1 MVNPGTNFNAS
12 RLRASMPLLA
22 LLLIGCGNPF
32 SEFYSGTTIT
42 EIQKDGSWLL
52 QAPAAD
58 PQVIQAGDYNITI
71 RQWAE
76 DGWVTLGQS
85 SWIGADVGSLSQA
98 KEQAKRIGASVV
110 IWSYQYMGSS
120 SSAMPIT
127 TPTTSTTYGS
137 GNVYGGYGAAS
148 WSGSATT
155 YGTQTT
161 YVPIT
166 IHRFEVAAS
175 FFCRPVHPPALGL
188 YVRRMTPEEQQRAGT
203 IQGSIVDLVVRNSP
217 AAAAGILPGDV
228 MVKVGSQSVSDEVS
242 YHSAIIANQGKSVDV
257 EWIHRG
263 ERIHRTIQLNDR

>member
-1 MVNPGTNFNAS
+1 MATPGTNSNAS
-12 RLRASMPLLA
+12 RLRASIPLLA

-32 SEFYSGTTIT
+32 SEFYSGTTVT
-42 EIQKDGSWLL
+42 ELQKDGTKLL

-58 PQVIQAGDYNITI
+58 PQVIQAGDFNNTI

-76 DGWVTLGQS
+76 DGWMFLGQS
-85 SWIGADVGSLSQA
+85 NWIGADVGSLSQA

-137 GNVYGGYGAAS
+137 GNAYGGYGAAS

-166 IHRFEVAAS
+166 IHRFEVAAA
-175 FFCRPVHPPALGL
+175 FLCRPANPPIMGL
-188 YVRRMTPEEQQRAGT
+188 FVRRMTPEEQQRAGT
-203 IQGSIVDLVVRNSP
+203 IQGSMVDLVIRNSP

-228 MVKVGSQSVSDEVS
+228 MVQVGSMPVSDEAS
-242 YHSAIIANQGKSVDV
+242 YQAAVIANKGKQVDV

-263 ERIHRTIQLNDR
+263 EKVHRTIQLNN